1 MDDSFKEKLTDIL
14 KDRISISEGTRANY
28 ARGEDAYEPVL
39 SQAVVFPES
48 NEEVSKI
55 LKLCNENKVPVVPF
69 GTGTSLEGHAVGNEK
84 GITISLE
91 KMNKVLSV
99 NAADFDCR
107 VQANVTRKQLN
118 EYLREDGVFFPIDP
132 GADAALGG
140 MAACSASGTMA
151 VKYGTMRTVVTGLT
165 VVLPNGEIIKTGTRA
180 KKSSAGYNLT
190 NLFIGS
196 EGTLGIITEVHL
208 RLSPIPESIMSAV
221 CHFPDLESAVLTAQE
236 VIQYGVPIAR
246 IEMLNKDQMEIS
258 IKYSK
263 LDKAEPLPTLFFEF
277 HGSEPSNK
285 ESINIVEELSK
296 NNGGSDFKWAESLE
310 ERNKLW
316 KARHEIYYAV
326 KSQGTNVKIYAT
338 DVCVPISKLVEC
350 IKFSENEIQQ
360 HGLKAPMV
368 GHVGDGN
375 FHVTVIYDPSKEGEY
390 EIIRNFSDKL
400 IDKALELEGTIT
412 GEHGI
417 GLQKKKYLLRE
428 HADNLPVMKAIAIA
442 SEEDLATA
450 KIFQKHADMLLF
462 DSKPPSGASRPGGNA
477 LSFEWSLV
485 ANQDWRLPWMLAGG
499 IDVANLSLAVEISGA
514 SAIDVSSGVEDSKGF
529 KSPVKIKELL
539 YFAATL

>member
-1 MDDSFKEKLTDIL
+1 MNDDLKQKLTKIL
-14 KDRISISEGTRANY
+14 KDRISFSEGTRTNY
-28 ARGEDAYEPVL
+28 ARGEDTYEPVL
-39 SQAVVFPES
+39 SKAVVFPET

-55 LKLCNENKVPVVPF
+55 LKLCNEHKVPVVPF
-69 GTGTSLEGHAVGNEK
+69 GTGTSLEGHVVGNEN

-99 NAADFDCR
+99 NASDFDCR

-140 MAACSASGTMA
+140 MSATSASGTMA
-151 VKYGTMRTVVTGLT
+151 VKYGTMRTVVSGLT
-165 VVLPNGEIIKTGTRA
+165 VVLPSGDIVKLGTRT

-236 VIQYGVPIAR
+236 VIQYGIPIAR

-263 LDKAEPLPTLFFEF
+263 LENAEPMPTLFFEF
-277 HGSEPSNK
+277 HGSESTNK

-296 NNGGSDFKWAESLE
+296 NNGGSDLKWAETLE

-316 KARHEIYYAV
+316 KARHEVYDSV
-326 KSQGTNVKIYAT
+326 KAQGVNAKVYTT
-338 DVCVPISKLVEC
+338 DICVPISNLVEC
-350 IKFSENEIQQ
+350 IKFSEKEIQQ

-375 FHVTVIYDPSKEGEY
+375 FHVTILYDPLKEGEY
-390 EIIRNFSDKL
+390 KIIRDFSDKL
-400 IDKALELEGTIT
+400 VDKALELEGTIT

-417 GLQKKKYLLRE
+417 GLQKKKYLLKE
-428 HADNLPVMKAIAIA
+428 HPDNLPIMKSIKKSIDPNNIMNPGKVF
-442 SEEDLATA
+442 DL
-450 KIFQKHADMLLF
+450 
-462 DSKPPSGASRPGGNA
+462 N
-477 LSFEWSLV
+477 
-485 ANQDWRLPWMLAGG
+485 
-499 IDVANLSLAVEISGA
+499 
-514 SAIDVSSGVEDSKGF
+514 
-529 KSPVKIKELL
+529 
-539 YFAATL
+539 

>member
-1 MDDSFKEKLTDIL
+1 MNDTLKQKLTEIL
-14 KDRISISEGTRANY
+14 KDRISFSEGTRANY

-39 SQAVVFPES
+39 SKAVVFPEN

-55 LKLCNENKVPVVPF
+55 LKLCNEHKVPVVPF
-69 GTGTSLEGHAVGNEK
+69 GTGTSLEGQAVGNK
-84 GITISLE
+84 NGITISLE

-140 MAACSASGTMA
+140 MAVCSASGTMA
-151 VKYGTMRTVVTGLT
+151 VKYGTMRTVVSGLT
-165 VVLPNGEIIKTGTRA
+165 VVLANGDIIKTGTRA

-236 VIQYGVPIAR
+236 VIQYGIPIAR

-263 LDKAEPLPTLFFEF
+263 LENVEPLPTLFFEF
-277 HGSEPSNK
+277 HGSESANK
-285 ESINIVEELSK
+285 EAIKIVEELSK
-296 NNGGSDFKWAESLE
+296 NNAGSNFKWAKSIE

-326 KSQGTNVKIYAT
+326 KAQGENVKIYAT
-338 DVCVPISKLVEC
+338 DICVPISNLVEC
-350 IKFSENEIQQ
+350 IKFSEKEIQQ

-375 FHVTVIYDPSKEGEY
+375 FHVTVIYDPAKEGEY
-390 EIIRNFSDKL
+390 KIIRDFSDKL

-417 GLQKKKYLLRE
+417 GLQKKKYLL
-428 HADNLPVMKAIAIA
+428 
-442 SEEDLATA
+442 
-450 KIFQKHADMLLF
+450 
-462 DSKPPSGASRPGGNA
+462 
-477 LSFEWSLV
+477 
-485 ANQDWRLPWMLAGG
+485 
-499 IDVANLSLAVEISGA
+499 
-514 SAIDVSSGVEDSKGF
+514 
-529 KSPVKIKELL
+529 KEVLIL
-539 YFAATL
+539 IIL